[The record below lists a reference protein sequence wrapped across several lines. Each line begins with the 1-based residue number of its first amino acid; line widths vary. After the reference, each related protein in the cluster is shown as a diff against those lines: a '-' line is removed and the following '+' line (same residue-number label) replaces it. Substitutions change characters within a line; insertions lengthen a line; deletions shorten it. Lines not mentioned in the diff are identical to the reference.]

1 MYGTGNSLYT
11 TSMKGAVAQSQ
22 IQGNSVEFMA
32 LREISQHL
40 EAKIETVQ
48 S

>member
-1 MYGTGNSLYT
+1 M
-11 TSMKGAVAQSQ
+11 VP
-22 IQGNSVEFMA
+22 NSVEFMA

-48 S
+48 SQIKTLAESTPKKKGSKRTS